1 MKKLL
6 TVILF
11 FAVGSMFSQSP
22 EWQQCFSL
30 QAGASRAFNKADYPL
45 AANKYAQM
53 DSVYGRIVD
62 YADMRKYCIASVMCG
77 DTERVKN
84 TALRLTQYKCFD
96 ITFFENPIFD
106 AYKTE
111 SWWPLC
117 DSLSQLYGHKD
128 RQYID
133 TLRKLQLR
141 DSIVRYHFIHG
152 ETKEIR
158 DSFRLLMRTM
168 DSVNTHILSNLIK
181 EYGLPTWS
189 NVGYEGFH
197 SAYILIMHI
206 DPDLRDSLIS
216 EFMPLMEQGDIPRDK
231 MAYFIDRSL
240 ILKRE
245 PQRYGCQ
252 RWRGGSQPIED
263 IEHLNDRRESM
274 WLWPRDISKIK
285 IVEYD

>member
-1 MKKLL
+1 
-6 TVILF
+6 
-11 FAVGSMFSQSP
+11 
-22 EWQQCFSL
+22 
-30 QAGASRAFNKADYPL
+30 
-45 AANKYAQM
+45 
-53 DSVYGRIVD
+53 
-62 YADMRKYCIASVMCG
+62 
-77 DTERVKN
+77 
-84 TALRLTQYKCFD
+84 
-96 ITFFENPIFD
+96 
-106 AYKTE
+106 
-111 SWWPLC
+111 
-117 DSLSQLYGHKD
+117 
-128 RQYID
+128 
-133 TLRKLQLR
+133 
-141 DSIVRYHFIHG
+141 
-152 ETKEIR
+152 
-158 DSFRLLMRTM
+158 MRTM

-206 DPDLRDSLIS
+206 DSDLQDSLIS

-274 WLWPRDISKIK
+274 WLWPKDISKIK